1 MTIQSDLLAKLPSNL
16 AGIGLDL
23 LAIEALIA
31 AALVT
36 PDSNGSGFNLILGTP
51 GNDWLTGTSGVDV
64 IIGFAGNDT
73 LSGSRGND
81 VLLGG
86 DGNDLLLGEAGNDQ
100 INGGDGNDRID
111 GGAGDDTIRAGAGK
125 DRIFGSAGND
135 NVRGDEGRDILDYGQ
150 WSEGITLAYKAS
162 SQTVI
167 RTDLP
172 PETPERF
179 LQGLAGTGQIVV
191 KKSETDVDTLTDI
204 VAGGVFGD
212 SGVISLSLDVEDIRG
227 AVGKINTIDFSATSK
242 ALYTSLDNVR
252 NEVQVRSAPIL
263 VNLAE
268 SSLII
273 GRQLTTVRNFVN
285 VKGTVGSDSL
295 IGDNQANLLTAGDSL
310 TAERDI
316 LVGNGGNDRLIANLT
331 GRTTMTG
338 GMGAD
343 DFILTSVPDQFVGVE
358 FPGVIFG
365 SNIITDFVSGQD
377 RIVLSRSTTTPRPI
391 GADQLV
397 FGSTPVEG
405 RYVYDPSNGNF
416 FGRKRVDPAAP
427 LAVIQGAP
435 LLKASDIFL

>member
-1 MTIQSDLLAKLPSNL
+1 MTIQSDLLAKLPRDL

-23 LAIEALIA
+23 PTIEALIA

-73 LSGSRGND
+73 LSGSGGND

-86 DGNDLLLGEAGNDQ
+86 DGNDLLFGEAGNDQ

-135 NVRGDEGRDILDYGQ
+135 NVRGEEGRDILDYGQ
-150 WSEGITLAYKAS
+150 WSEGITLAYRAS
-162 SQTVI
+162 SKTVV

-172 PETPERF
+172 PGTPERF

-191 KKSETDVDTLTDI
+191 KKSETEVDTLTDI
-204 VAGGVFGD
+204 VAGGAFGD
-212 SGVISLSLDVEDIRG
+212 SGVISLSLDIEDIRG

-242 ALYTSLDNVR
+242 AFYTSLDNVR

-295 IGDNQANLLTAGDSL
+295 IGDNQANSLTAGDSL
-310 TAERDI
+310 TAERDT

-338 GMGAD
+338 GTGAD
-343 DFILTSVPDQFVGVE
+343 DFIMTAVPDRFVGVE
-358 FPGVIFG
+358 FSGVIFG
-365 SNIITDFVSGQD
+365 SNTITDFVSGQD
-377 RIVLSRSTTTPRPI
+377 RIVLSRSTTTPRAI

-397 FGSTPVEG
+397 FGSIPVEG

-416 FGRKRVDPAAP
+416 FGRKGVDPAAP

-435 LLKASDIFL
+435 MLKASDIFI